1 MLALPLLRKILV
13 AIDGSDASLKAT
25 DFALALAKN
34 NESEVV
40 FLHVVDPAE
49 ATKGLEKHVK
59 PTPALPEPADKVYLR
74 TVLVELM
81 KKYEPRI
88 ARSNARHSEQIV
100 VGKPSA
106 EIVQVAKKLGVDMIV
121 LGFVGLKG
129 IQRVRALDSVSR
141 AVSEHSNVPVTI
153 VPW

>member
-1 MLALPLLRKILV
+1 MAILRKILV

-25 DFALALAKN
+25 DFALTLAKN
-34 NESEVV
+34 NEAEVV
-40 FLHVVDPAE
+40 FLHVLDSAE
-49 ATKGLEKHVK
+49 AEKGLEKRTK
-59 PTPALPEPADKVYLR
+59 PTPTLPEPAGKTYLR

-81 KKYEPRI
+81 RKYEPRI

-100 VGKPSA
+100 VGKPSQK
-106 EIVQVAKKLGVDMIV
+106 IVEVAKKLGVDMIV

-129 IQRVRALDSVSR
+129 VRRVRAIGSVAR

-153 VPW
+153 VPS